1 MTDPQ
6 STSKTP
12 NQSTGK
18 WFWSGFILILLTGVL
33 ICIFAAI
40 RGGKQWVED
49 TLEITDTLPKRWTQV
64 IRVTLS
70 GGQSLYIDH
79 ASAPHIQ
86 TETQNWLEH
95 RHEQDQNHLLTTLDR
110 KADAVFE
117 KATQN
122 IPAFADW
129 YYSLKGEYTRLF
141 YAAFGDLPSHIS
153 QQLQQLVFQPAG
165 TAQAIDALAV
175 NMDARIAD
183 QLSHAIIDLQSM
195 LARLVRAHQL
205 LPEEI
210 DVEITGQWALGKPLA
225 ARLEA
230 SLSLTSQ
237 DFARQGIATSTG
249 VTASAVT
256 AKKLGA
262 MTIAKASSK
271 IAGKSSVGILASAT
285 SKLGLKSAAKAGG
298 TLAGAGSGAA
308 TGAAICTATVAGA
321 PLAPGCALVGGALT
335 GLATWVLVDK
345 AVLEAEE
352 IFTREAFEDELYQAL
367 ADQRK
372 DLITTLKSQYD
383 NALQIGFKQIGQ
395 DFNRQIQPNKTTPTK
410 DFVPAQTT
418 ARE

>member
-6 STSKTP
+6 STNKTTG
-12 NQSTGK
+12 QATGK

-70 GGQSLYIDH
+70 GGQSVYIDSD
-79 ASAPHIQ
+79 SAPQIQ

-95 RHEQDQNHLLTTLDR
+95 RHEQDQNQLLTALNR
-110 KADAVFE
+110 EADAVFE
-117 KATQN
+117 KTTQY

-141 YAAFGDLPSHIS
+141 YAAFGDLPNYIS
-153 QQLQQLVFQPAG
+153 QQLHQLVFQPAE

-183 QLSHAIIDLQSM
+183 QLRHAIVDLQDM

-205 LPEEI
+205 SPEEV
-210 DVEITGQWALGKPLA
+210 DVEISGQWALGNPLA

-237 DFARQGIATSTG
+237 DIARQGVATSAG

-262 MTIAKASSK
+262 MTVAKAATK
-271 IAGKSSVGILASAT
+271 IAGKSSVGALASVA

-298 TLAGAGSGAA
+298 TLASTGSGAA

-321 PLAPGCALVGGALT
+321 PLAPGCALLGGALT
-335 GLATWVLVDK
+335 GLATWLLVDK

-352 IFTREAFEDELYQAL
+352 MLTREAFEDELYQAL
-367 ADQRK
+367 ADQRE
-372 DLITTLKSQYD
+372 DLVATLKSRYD
-383 NALQIGFKQIGQ
+383 SAVQAAFKQIKQ
-395 DFNRQIQPNKTTPTK
+395 DFDNQVFPEKITPTK
-410 DFVPAQTT
+410 DFVPAQAT